1 MQYSPNNIDAI
12 KKKFKIN
19 KREKKFKIMLK
30 NKSTEVEYL
39 YESKEYLK
47 YIDID
52 LMNNL
57 NIYDLMDNIE
67 RMGKD
72 EKFSFFSLN

>member
-1 MQYSPNNIDAI
+1 
-12 KKKFKIN
+12 
-19 KREKKFKIMLK
+19 MLK

-57 NIYDLMDNIE
+57 NIYDLMDNFE

-72 EKFSFFSLN
+72 EKFSFFSIN